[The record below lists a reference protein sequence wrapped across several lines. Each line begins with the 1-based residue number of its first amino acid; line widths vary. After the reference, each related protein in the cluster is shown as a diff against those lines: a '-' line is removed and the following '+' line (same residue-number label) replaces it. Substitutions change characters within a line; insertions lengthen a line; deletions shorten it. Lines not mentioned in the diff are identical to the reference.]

1 MESPQNIKKVKIYI
15 DGANIFYTQ
24 KRLGWFIDWAK
35 VKNLVEAEKEVF
47 EWKYYVGAKDG
58 DEKMLK
64 YLRHLNHIGFNV
76 TTKPLKKI
84 KVSKDEIFPQTE
96 KGGFIYK
103 ANFDVEMTADIL
115 LDKSK
120 LDEIIIFSG
129 DSDFKYLVKKLK
141 DAGVKTIVYSS
152 RKTISWELKLE
163 SSKIVYFEDIKDKIL
178 KQ

>member
-1 MESPQNIKKVKIYI
+1 MEKKKVKIYI

-35 VKNLVEAEKEVF
+35 VKGFIESEKEVI
-47 EWKYYVGAKDG
+47 EWKYYVGIKDG

-64 YLRHLNHIGFNV
+64 YLKYLNNVGFN
-76 TTKPLKKI
+76 TITKLLKKI
-84 KVSKDEIFPQTE
+84 KINKEDVVPQAE
-96 KGGFIYK
+96 KEGFIYK
-103 ANFDVEMTADIL
+103 ANFDVEMAADIL

-141 DAGVKTIVYSS
+141 DAGIKTIVYSS

-163 SSKIVYFEDIKDKIL
+163 SSEIVYFEDVKDKIL
-178 KQ
+178 RG